1 MDNQE
6 GMFWCFCVGIA
17 CGLGWGVAATLS
29 ILWG

>member
-6 GMFWCFCVGIA
+6 GMFWCLVIGCVS
-17 CGLGWGVAATLS
+17 GLGWGVAITLS